1 MRDLM
6 MLGMM
11 AVIVPLA
18 LSNAFAAYLVWGW
31 TSVITVPF
39 YLYGF
44 MGSLR
49 YNFFFALVT
58 LGLIFIGKIKE
69 KGEFTLNRTTMLIL
83 LFVAHGTVSAVLA
96 KPSAQHNWSIYIDL
110 IKSLTYC
117 MVMFLFV
124 TSRFRLHAM
133 LVAIALGLGF
143 HGLVEGMKTFV
154 TAGGHRVI
162 GLPGSK
168 MADNNHFGVAIVM
181 VLPILLYLYQYSK
194 YRLVR
199 FGFLAVLASTAM
211 AVVGSNS
218 RGALLAM
225 CAFGAVLVVTSRR
238 KVLAMALVLAGAA
251 LVVSVGSE
259 RWLERMETI
268 GNASEDQSFMGRVDA
283 WNISTALALRNPVFG
298 TGFHAMQSYDVW
310 HSVRPRD
317 GLLSAV
323 APPVQQESA
332 RAAHSIYFEVLGDL
346 GFVGLLLFLAIMAN
360 AFLTAR
366 EVKRMAA
373 RAGPGMLWARDM
385 ADTLALSCFVFAVGG
400 AGVSLA
406 YFETFY
412 VIVIL
417 IEVLRQCV
425 QKQMAQSMAGAK
437 QGAVGTAAAA
447 LRAPGP

>member
-1 MRDLM
+1 M

-11 AVIVPLA
+11 SIIFPLA

-31 TSVITVPF
+31 TSVITIPF

-49 YNFFFALVT
+49 YNLIFALVT
-58 LGLIFIGKIKE
+58 LGLVVIGKVKE
-69 KGEFTLNRTTMLIL
+69 KGEFTANRTTVLIL
-83 LFVAHGTVSAVLA
+83 LFVAHGTISAVLA
-96 KPSAQHNWSIYIDL
+96 KPSAHNNWSIYIDL

-143 HGLVEGMKTFV
+143 HGLVEGMKTLV
-154 TAGGHRVI
+154 TAGGHKVI

-181 VLPILLYLYQYSK
+181 ALPILLYLFQYSK

-199 FGFLAVLASTAM
+199 LGFLAVLACTAM
-211 AVVGSNS
+211 AVVGTNS

-225 CAFGAVLVVTSRR
+225 CAFAAVLVLTSRR
-238 KVLAMALVLAGAA
+238 KVLAIILVGAGAA
-251 LVVSVGSE
+251 MVASVGSE
-259 RWLERMETI
+259 HWVERMETI
-268 GNASEDQSFMGRVDA
+268 GTAGEDQSFMGRVDA
-283 WNISTALALRNPVFG
+283 WNISSALALRNPVFG
-298 TGFHAMQSYDVW
+298 TGFHAMQSPEVW
-310 HSVRPRD
+310 FSVRPRD

-332 RAAHSIYFEVLGDL
+332 RAAHSIYFEILGDL
-346 GFVGLLLFLAIMAN
+346 GFVGLLLFLAIIAN

-373 RAGPGMLWARDM
+373 RAGPGMQWARDM
-385 ADTLALSCFVFAVGG
+385 ADTLALSLFVFVVGG

-412 VIVIL
+412 VVVVL

-425 QKQMAQSMAGAK
+425 LKQIAEAAAGVKPGAAGAA
-437 QGAVGTAAAA
+437 AVT
-447 LRAPGP
+447 LRGDGHA